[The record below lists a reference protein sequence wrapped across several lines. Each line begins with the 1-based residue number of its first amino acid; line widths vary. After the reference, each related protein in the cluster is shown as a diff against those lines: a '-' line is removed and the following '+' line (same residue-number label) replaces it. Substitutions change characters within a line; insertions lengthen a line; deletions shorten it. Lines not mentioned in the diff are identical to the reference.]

1 MSVHC
6 EVTACGGKARGCIV
20 PAEEASAESMMC
32 ESERAMST
40 TRRDGAPE
48 VGKGLCADC

>member
-1 MSVHC
+1 M
-6 EVTACGGKARGCIV
+6 

-40 TRRDGAPE
+40 RRDGAPE
-48 VGKGLCADC
+48 VGKGLCADCYVGGWLPWVALAGGGR